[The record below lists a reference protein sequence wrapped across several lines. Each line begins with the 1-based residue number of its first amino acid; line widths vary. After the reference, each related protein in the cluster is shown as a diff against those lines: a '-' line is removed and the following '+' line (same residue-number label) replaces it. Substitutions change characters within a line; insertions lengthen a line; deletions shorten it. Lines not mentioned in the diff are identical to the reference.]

1 MNNFSEEEMHYCT
14 YCGAIQ
20 KKSQVNCTEC
30 EKKIR
35 GEYRPF
41 YDFVKKHTKDDIS
54 GTVKDAFF
62 VYLKKFLMSHV
73 YGIALSVTVVAATV
87 STVAAAQ
94 PHIEKI
100 PANYTVT
107 PVAVQEEKPAFG
119 PITED
124 DLYAFYHLAG
134 NLDCFADNNR
144 ASDSYWATDMVYYGA
159 PAEMYA
165 ETNIE
170 NFPYVGVH
178 EMVSNAI
185 PMYMLDEDPNFAD
198 MDYSHVYSDRYSDNS
213 SAVTGAACTS
223 ELAKKLH
230 EDGYRV
236 AECNYVLCEAE
247 GEYSYETHT
256 GSNVVKKLV
265 YKFVYVEHEGEWYI
279 AEDRLIH
286 RQNV

>member
-1 MNNFSEEEMHYCT
+1 
-14 YCGAIQ
+14 
-20 KKSQVNCTEC
+20 
-30 EKKIR
+30 
-35 GEYRPF
+35 
-41 YDFVKKHTKDDIS
+41 
-54 GTVKDAFF
+54 
-62 VYLKKFLMSHV
+62 
-73 YGIALSVTVVAATV
+73 
-87 STVAAAQ
+87 
-94 PHIEKI
+94 
-100 PANYTVT
+100 
-107 PVAVQEEKPAFG
+107 
-119 PITED
+119 
-124 DLYAFYHLAG
+124 
-134 NLDCFADNNR
+134 
-144 ASDSYWATDMVYYGA
+144 MVYYGA

>member
-1 MNNFSEEEMHYCT
+1 MNQYSQEEMQYCT

-41 YDFVKKHTKDDIS
+41 YDFVKKHAKDEASDA
-54 GTVKDAFF
+54 VKDTFF
-62 VYLKKFLMSHV
+62 FYLKKYLLSHV

-87 STVAAAQ
+87 STVAAME
-94 PHIEKI
+94 PHIEKL
-100 PANYTVT
+100 PATGGNAPIVI
-107 PVAVQEEKPAFG
+107 QEEKPSAG
-119 PITED
+119 PLTED
-124 DLYAFYHLAG
+124 DLYDFYHLAG
-134 NLDCFADNNR
+134 NLDCFADDLR
-144 ASDSYWATDMVYYGA
+144 ASETYWATDMVYYDRA
-159 PAEMYA
+159 SDMYA
-165 ETNIE
+165 ETKIE
-170 NFPYVGVH
+170 NFPYVGAH
-178 EMVSNAI
+178 EMVSNPI
-185 PMYMLDEDPNFAD
+185 TMHMLDVDPAFAD
-198 MDYSHVYSDRYSDNS
+198 MEYDHVYSDRYCDNS

-247 GEYSYETHT
+247 GEYDYNSHT

-279 AEDRLIH
+279 AEDRLIQ
-286 RQNV
+286 RVNV